1 MCLLT
6 FALFFFQVSISIT
19 FGNCHP
25 IQLIST
31 SIEILFLFVNF
42 SRRKGEDQISWKI
55 LEGNPRL
62 SLPTNHP
69 QFLRFPNYKCS
80 QLNLQTSIYLSI
92 ESSHPCSFIFPSK
105 LHISCNKMNFENLI
119 DKILIQGLY

>member
-1 MCLLT
+1 MLNV
-6 FALFFFQVSISIT
+6 FANFCPFFFQVSISIT

-31 SIEILFLFVNF
+31 SIEILFLL
-42 SRRKGEDQISWKI
+42 KGEDQISWKI

>member
-1 MCLLT
+1 MLNV
-6 FALFFFQVSISIT
+6 FANFCPFFFQVSISIT

-31 SIEILFLFVNF
+31 SIEILFLL
-42 SRRKGEDQISWKI
+42 KGEDQISWKI

-119 DKILIQGLY
+119 DKILIQELY